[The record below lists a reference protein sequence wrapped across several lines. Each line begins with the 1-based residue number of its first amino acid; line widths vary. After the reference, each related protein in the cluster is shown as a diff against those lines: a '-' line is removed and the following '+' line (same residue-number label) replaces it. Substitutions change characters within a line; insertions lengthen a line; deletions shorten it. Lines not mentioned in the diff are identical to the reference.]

1 MIVGFL
7 VYRTVMVNK
16 LVLLLFSHDAVIITQ
31 YSLTFPSLY
40 LFTFHL
46 EIMYARLRHV
56 PNLATTTRYV
66 GASPV
71 HTYVKCYAFL
81 SW

>member
-1 MIVGFL
+1 
-7 VYRTVMVNK
+7 MVNK
-16 LVLLLFSHDAVIITQ
+16 LVLLLFSLDAVITQ

-56 PNLATTTRYV
+56 PNLATTTHVTWGLRQ
-66 GASPV
+66 SI
-71 HTYVKCYAFL
+71 HM
-81 SW
+81 